1 MQEEEVGVVIAAVS
15 LVFDNIKL
23 FRLDVKPDF
32 VENHMVLKWCR
43 CLASLQSGK
52 QGQIPQY
59 L

>member
-32 VENHMVLKWCR
+32 VENHMVLK
-43 CLASLQSGK
+43 
-52 QGQIPQY
+52 
-59 L
+59 